1 MVCKGRPKGSGLQ
14 FGDQAADSGELIPEI
29 GPYPGT
35 LPGNLTLLPLNHRQA
50 LTVFQ
55 GKC

>member
-1 MVCKGRPKGSGLQ
+1 MVCKGRPKGSGLR
-14 FGDQAADSGELIPEI
+14 FGDQAADNGELIPEI